1 MEKEIVERKSEG
13 YVVETQKK
21 LQQLG
26 YKPQAHAREI
36 NLFYFTEEGGRERIT
51 FQNNIFHIL
60 NTNIHWNEK
69 EILEQLNKF
78 PENFSPNV
86 VTRPLYQSLILPDVA
101 FVGGGGEIAY
111 WIERKE
117 QFNYFNVF
125 YPCLIRRNSVLL
137 VPKNV
142 SKTMTKL
149 GLTVSDFFQ
158 DEDKMIHDYVQK
170 NDKKHGTFDEEKKKI
185 LDSWNNLKQHMVQ
198 YDPTL
203 LAFMEAEKV
212 KIEKIIDH
220 ADQKL
225 IKVLKQTQETKINQI
240 KSIRDKLFPNNGLQE
255 RTENFFQ
262 YYLTTDYDLLE
273 RLKEN
278 LNPLNKDMVVLIL

>member
-1 MEKEIVERKSEG
+1 
-13 YVVETQKK
+13 
-21 LQQLG
+21 
-26 YKPQAHAREI
+26 
-36 NLFYFTEEGGRERIT
+36 
-51 FQNNIFHIL
+51 
-60 NTNIHWNEK
+60 
-69 EILEQLNKF
+69 
-78 PENFSPNV
+78 
-86 VTRPLYQSLILPDVA
+86 
-101 FVGGGGEIAY
+101 
-111 WIERKE
+111 
-117 QFNYFNVF
+117 
-125 YPCLIRRNSVLL
+125 
-137 VPKNV
+137 
-142 SKTMTKL
+142 
-149 GLTVSDFFQ
+149 
-158 DEDKMIHDYVQK
+158 
-170 NDKKHGTFDEEKKKI
+170 
-185 LDSWNNLKQHMVQ
+185 MVQ